1 MSTATTPTSTSQQ
14 SSAYSPLIAGR
25 HAGKVALVT
34 GGARGIGAGIV
45 ERLAAEGAH
54 VTFTYASAVAEAG
67 ALTERVAS
75 SGGQATGL
83 AANSSDREQ
92 IRQVV
97 ERVVARTGRLDIVVS
112 NAGGGTLR
120 PVAELS
126 DDEIDRMIDV
136 NIRGT
141 LDTVRFSLPHLQR
154 GGRVITIGSVS
165 AHHFPNDVTSL
176 YGLTKGAV
184 ASLVR
189 GMSRELGP
197 RGVTINNVQPGPVDT
212 PANPAS
218 GPVGD
223 FLRTS
228 IPVGRFGTVGEVA
241 SLVSYLASD
250 EGAYINGASLDIDGG
265 YSA

>member
-1 MSTATTPTSTSQQ
+1 MSTPTTAPPLPPQPSH
-14 SSAYSPLIAGR
+14 YSPVIAGR
-25 HAGKVALVT
+25 HGGKIALVT
-34 GGARGIGAGIV
+34 GGARGIGAAIV
-45 ERLAAEGAH
+45 EWLAAEGAD
-54 VTFTYASAVAEAG
+54 VTFTYASAAAEADALVRRITSNGG
-67 ALTERVAS
+67 AAR
-75 SGGQATGL
+75 GI
-83 AANSSDREQ
+83 AADSSDREQ
-92 IRQVV
+92 IREVIDQ
-97 ERVVARTGRLDIVVS
+97 VVARTGRLDVVVS
-112 NAGGGTLR
+112 NAGGGTMQ

-126 DDEIDRMIDV
+126 DGEVDRMIDV

-141 LDTVRFSLPHLQR
+141 LDTVRFSLPHLRR

-165 AHHFPNDVTSL
+165 AHHFPNDVTSV

-212 PANPAS
+212 PANPAD

-223 FLRTS
+223 SLRAS
-228 IPVGRFGTVGEVA
+228 ISVGRFGTVEEVA
-241 SLVSYLASD
+241 SLVCYLASD
-250 EGAYINGASLDIDGG
+250 QGAYINGASLDIDGG

>member
-1 MSTATTPTSTSQQ
+1 MSTVTPSRPPPQTS
-14 SSAYSPLIAGR
+14 PHLPVIPGR
-25 HAGKVALVT
+25 HAGKTALVT

-45 ERLAAEGAH
+45 ERLAAEGAD
-54 VTFTYASAVAEAG
+54 VTFTYASATAEADALVQRILSNGG
-67 ALTERVAS
+67 AATAVA
-75 SGGQATGL
+75 AD
-83 AANSSDREQ
+83 SSDRER

-97 ERVVARTGRLDIVVS
+97 SQTIAHTRHLDIVVS

-120 PVAELS
+120 PVADLT

-141 LDTVRFSLPHLQR
+141 LDTVRFGLPHLPR
-154 GGRVITIGSVS
+154 GGRVLTIGSVT
-165 AHHFPNDVTSL
+165 AHHFPTDDSAL

-189 GMSRELGP
+189 GMARELGP

-212 PANPAS
+212 PANPAD
-218 GPVGD
+218 GPAGD
-223 FLRTS
+223 LLRAS
-228 IPVGRFGTVGEVA
+228 IPVGRFGSVHEVA
-241 SLVSYLASD
+241 ALVSYLASN
-250 EGAYINGASLDIDGG
+250 EGAYINGASFDIDGG

>member
-1 MSTATTPTSTSQQ
+1 MSAATTSASLPLQ
-14 SSAYSPLIAGR
+14 SADRSPIVAGR
-25 HAGKVALVT
+25 HSGKVALVT

-45 ERLAAEGAH
+45 ERLAAEGAD
-54 VTFTYASAVAEAG
+54 VTFTYASAAAEADE
-67 ALTERVAS
+67 LVERIGR
-75 SGGQATGL
+75 SGGQAAGVV
-83 AANSSDREQ
+83 ADSGDREQ

-97 ERVVARTGRLDIVVS
+97 EEVVARTGRLDIVVS

-120 PVAELS
+120 PVAELT

-141 LDTVRFSLPHLQR
+141 LDTVRFSLPHLQP

-165 AHHFPNDVTSL
+165 AHHFPDDATSL

-197 RGVTINNVQPGPVDT
+197 RGATINNIQPGPVDT
-212 PANPAS
+212 PANPAD
-218 GPVGD
+218 GPAGD
-223 FLRTS
+223 VLRAS
-228 IPVGRFGTVGEVA
+228 ISVGRFGAVGEVA
-241 SLVSYLASD
+241 SLVSYVAGD